1 MSMPLKKERMMSDK
15 NKEFN
20 PIKQKESLPVLE
32 WEDFDRIG
40 KEKDRCIKKQ
50 GAEDGSFG
58 IPSGETFSDTENEI
72 LADAHEYQ
80 HRLAHKGGEY
90 FEKLES
96 RINSY
101 KDFLNQEKFSNRFLK
116 SH

>member
-1 MSMPLKKERMMSDK
+1 MSDK

-20 PIKQKESLPVLE
+20 PVKQKESLPVLE

-40 KEKDRCIKKQ
+40 EEKDRCIKKQ

-58 IPSGETFSDTENEI
+58 ILSGETFSDTENEI

-101 KDFLNQEKFSNRFLK
+101 KDFLNQGKFSNRFLK